1 MEELKE
7 RGCVSI
13 PTDEQET
20 TISFSRVGDR
30 VDIWTSDTTMIT
42 KLDKLCETAP
52 ELYQVNKVGKVNGSV
67 VDKDYVITDKSMIS
81 FRSKKTT
88 REYSEEEKE
97 KMRERFRQNVLNNKS

>member
-52 ELYQVNKVGKVNGSV
+52 ELYKVNKVGKVNGSV

-81 FRSKKTT
+81 FRSTKRQMT
-88 REYSEEEKE
+88 EEQRQAAKARMLQLHKE
-97 KMRERFRQNVLNNKS
+97 GKL